1 MPGNI
6 YRYLK
11 WSSAPKDI
19 NSLTAICLFMVSLV
33 PIWFMFVYYHSVIIE
48 NHAFNDDPMFRMV
61 AEADAFV
68 EHLHTNVS
76 GNDLLN
82 DYQWLKNFEML
93 VRSDCHI
100 VPGSL
105 KHLHYTGYVMAAYN
119 IFLMHVLLN
128 DLLPVLVVAS
138 VPIIIS
144 LISSDIDPSN
154 TILLGLFEFS
164 QALLAI
170 MIMIM
175 FFFLNERRRTIS
187 EPIFVKDHKP

>member
-76 GNDLLN
+76 
-82 DYQWLKNFEML
+82 